1 MLAHRQHST
10 IPLHFTLLFL
20 SLMTAFAGCQATVG
34 GQTMPSAYF
43 MGDDNVEFFPSAN
56 AASLTA
62 SASSQVPESTTNSG
76 QQTPTSL
83 QANRQMIYTAQFT
96 VATADVNETI
106 DRFIDEVK
114 AIGGYLE
121 SRNND
126 HIVVRVPANSFDRVV
141 DGMPSLGKVLSRAIK
156 NEDVTH
162 QHRDLRLRIE
172 SLIVARQRILQLLET
187 ATDLEGII
195 KLEEKLR
202 ELTLELETAQGA
214 LKGLGEQVAFSRVE
228 VDFRAKTL
236 GAATKQANKRSTF
249 TWINEVGADR
259 LANGFAGLDT
269 RNTSTRHSLATLW
282 PGAVD
287 LPLPEGFLLVQRQRS
302 ELKAVTADD
311 AQLRV
316 RKLVVSKDGSLD
328 FWSTALVSHLVD
340 TRGYELVDDRVIRN
354 KQNKPGRELTFDVVV
369 NGTPMRYLATLF
381 VEERPFWSRNNAI
394 QVIEL
399 VAPQDEFQQHADKFH
414 NDRAWQ
420 IVGKS
425 LKHELRLTE
434 HSHGS
439 HGMSARSQSP
449 VR

>member
-1 MLAHRQHST
+1 MTSST
-10 IPLHFTLLFL
+10 SP
-20 SLMTAFAGCQATVG
+20 
-34 GQTMPSAYF
+34 
-43 MGDDNVEFFPSAN
+43 
-56 AASLTA
+56 ASRDSEA
-62 SASSQVPESTTNSG
+62 SET
-76 QQTPTSL
+76 QQTAQSL
-83 QANRQMIYTAQFT
+83 RANRQMIYTAQFT

-106 DRFIDEVK
+106 DRFIDEVDG
-114 AIGGYLE
+114 IGGYLE

-141 DGMPSLGKVLSRAIK
+141 DSMPSLGKVLSRAIK
-156 NEDVTH
+156 NEDVTR

-172 SLIVARQRILQLLET
+172 SLIVARQRLIQLLET

-236 GAATKQANKRSTF
+236 GAATQQANKRSTF

-259 LANGFAGLDT
+259 LSNGFAGLDT

-287 LPLPEGFLLVQRQRS
+287 LPLPDGFLMIQRQRS

-316 RKLVVSKDGSLD
+316 RKLVAPKDGSLD
-328 FWSTALVSHLVD
+328 FWSTALASHLVD
-340 TRGYELVDDRVIRN
+340 TCGYELVANRAVRN
-354 KQNKPGRELTFDVVV
+354 KQNREGRELTFDVVV

-381 VEERPFWSRNNAI
+381 VEECPFWSRTNAI

-399 VAPQDEFQQHADKFH
+399 VAPQDEFQQHVQKFH
-414 NDRAWQ
+414 DGQAWRIVQESPRPDRQMAR
-420 IVGKS
+420 KS
-425 LKHELRLTE
+425 DRSRRT
-434 HSHGS
+434 ST
-439 HGMSARSQSP
+439 RSQSP